1 MFLLERTYEHI
12 YNNLFYIIQY
22 LRENIIKT
30 NFNIIKYLKPYKKE
44 IVLTTT
50 CVLIFVG
57 INLYL
62 PYITRLIIDG
72 LANDLLSK
80 NDLYK
85 YLITYGV
92 LGTICVIFSRTLRQ
106 IPLKLSHKIE
116 YILRKDIFTH
126 LTTLDQKYYR
136 SVRTGDLMTRLSS
149 DINLV
154 RDAIGQGLLQGIRT
168 VIVLL
173 FSLIVMLLTDAQLAL
188 TVYILYIP
196 MVIIFFVILRI
207 MRQKQK
213 ELQEHVSD
221 LSSFSQESFTGI
233 RCIKGFAIEERRN
246 NQFEL
251 VNQGLIRKNMIV
263 QATRQ
268 SLWPFMSFWFGLG
281 MILILNLGGRRVVT
295 GELSLGT
302 ITQFIQYLL
311 YMQWPL
317 LALSWTSS
325 LYQRGAVSWQRIK
338 EIIFS
343 EPEIKNPLNESKKVL
358 SNYDIKFCNVC
369 LSINSKKLL
378 NNISLDIKT
387 GTTIGITGPT
397 GSGKSLLISL
407 ITRLN
412 DPTKGSISLNDID
425 LKKLSLTKLRNL
437 IGYASQEPILF
448 SQSIEYNIG
457 YGLENFNQ
465 EIINWGADTAQLKSD
480 IETFPKG
487 LQTIVGERGVTLS
500 GGLKQRTAIARAI
513 TKNPKILIL
522 DDILSAVDTQ
532 TEASILNNLKPI
544 ISSATTF
551 FISHRISSLKHTDRI
566 IVIEN
571 GSITQDGTHDELI
584 NQSGYYFDLNKMQK
598 LENKLEVANE
608 NY

>member
-1 MFLLERTYEHI
+1 M
-12 YNNLFYIIQY
+12 
-22 LRENIIKT
+22 
-30 NFNIIKYLKPYKKE
+30 YK
-44 IVLTTT
+44 
-50 CVLIFVG
+50 F
-57 INLYL
+57 
-62 PYITRLIIDG
+62 
-72 LANDLLSK
+72 
-80 NDLYK
+80 
-85 YLITYGV
+85 LITYAI

-126 LTTLDQKYYR
+126 LTILDQKYYR

-168 VIVLL
+168 IIVLL
-173 FSLIVMLLTDAQLAL
+173 FSLIVMLMTDIQLAI

-196 MVIIFFVILRI
+196 MVIIFFIILRI

-251 VNQGLIRKNMIV
+251 VNKGLIKKNMIV

-268 SLWPFMSFWFGLG
+268 SLLPFMSFWFGLG

-338 EIIFS
+338 EIIYS
-343 EPEIKNPLNESKKVL
+343 EPEIKNPLIESKKVI
-358 SNYDIKFCNVC
+358 SNYDVKFKNIS
-369 LSINSKKLL
+369 LSINDKKLL
-378 NNISLDIKT
+378 NNISLDIQN
-387 GTTIGITGPT
+387 GTTVGITGPT
-397 GSGKSLLISL
+397 GSGKSLLVSL

-412 DPTKGSISLNDID
+412 DPTEGSVLLNDININT
-425 LKKLSLTKLRNL
+425 LSLEKLRNL

-457 YGLENFNQ
+457 YGLENFNK
-465 EIINWGADTAQLKSD
+465 EIINWGVNTAQLKSD

-487 LQTIVGERGVTLS
+487 LKTIVGERGVTLS
-500 GGLKQRTAIARAI
+500 GGQRQRTAIARAI
-513 TKNPKILIL
+513 AKNPKILIL

-532 TEASILNNLKPI
+532 TEAAILNNLKPI
-544 ISSATTF
+544 INTATTF
-551 FISHRISSLKHTDRI
+551 FISHRISSLKYTDRI
-566 IVIEN
+566 IVVEN
-571 GSITQDGTHDELI
+571 GSITQDGKHDELI
-584 NQSGYYFDLNKMQK
+584 NQCGYYSDLNKMQK
-598 LENKLEVANE
+598 LENKLEVNNE